1 MVTDDGDGLEKFFR
15 CPLCKLPHEATTTTC
30 PITGRPVP
38 APRQSRRARAA
49 TAVPDAALAPPA
61 VAQGAAVP
69 VGPGHLLDRKYLL
82 GKRLGEGG
90 MGVVYEATH
99 VLLARPVAVK
109 LLRTGAGFDA
119 SFESRFLKEGRN
131 LASVAHPHVVNVF
144 DFGVASGVQ
153 YLVMERLE
161 GESLESRIEREG
173 PLDLGAAFEI
183 ARQVLG
189 GLAAAHA
196 LGIVH
201 RDLKPGNVFLVQ
213 SEDDEAIHV
222 KLIDFGIS
230 AQAAVAES
238 EPRVAGSPSY
248 LPPEQARG
256 EPADVRADIY
266 SFGATMYETLTGRP
280 PLMVDGLANLLAA
293 IQLEAPSP
301 PSRWRPGLSPEL
313 DRMLLK
319 TLAKRPED
327 RFSSAEEVLA
337 QCIALEPRAA
347 IAPRRYV
354 LVADANPAGG
364 EVCRRVAKALGRAVF
379 VVRDGLDA
387 LEITKEK
394 GLPELLVATL
404 SLPRMDGLALLT
416 ELRKMPGSEA
426 MRALV
431 ASRFPAIRASTWN
444 SKDALGLSDVLPG
457 FTDEAEVRRAMESA
471 LAGVTADPE
480 PPAPSLRTMERRRLD
495 KIKSLHLVSDAPP
508 NDALQRFVLE
518 VAEAFRVPI
527 ALVSLVLED
536 RQWFK
541 SYVGLEGDVLTQRG
555 TPIDWSFCA
564 HVVEGGERLLVPD
577 ARIHPVFRDN
587 PLVRGGIVGSYAG
600 APLITSTGE
609 ILGTLCVIDKG
620 PMNITAAMLDA
631 LDALARR
638 VAGTL
643 ELSADELTA
652 DDAEPWSVP
661 VSSGRGIWDEE
672 TREAPPLPALHFEED
687 APISSLRDS
696 ELSVTDADPSR
707 AVILLDADRRVAAV
721 SAGFGALFG
730 VAPET
735 VIGLLRNDLVRFLS
749 SSFADP
755 AAYLREILVLPKGP
769 FAAHATLALRPVEGA
784 GASAERAST
793 VRWYAKPK
801 RTADGIGHVEVY
813 QRAPR

>member
-1 MVTDDGDGLEKFFR
+1 MGATDAIAEGAAVEATSTGSGRLWGSGGGALAEQPSAESTREAEKKRCVDILSVRFAAGEWAPWGSCRRRAFAGEKRGSTRAAPACQKTCDYAPVRPVAPPATARMPPGPTPGSVVRPAPMVTDDGDGLEKFFR

-49 TAVPDAALAPPA
+49 SAVPDAALAPPA

-293 IQLEAPSP
+293 IQLDVPSP

-404 SLPRMDGLALLT
+404 SC
-416 ELRKMPGSEA
+416 
-426 MRALV
+426 RAWM
-431 ASRFPAIRASTWN
+431 ASRCSR
-444 SKDALGLSDVLPG
+444 
-457 FTDEAEVRRAMESA
+457 
-471 LAGVTADPE
+471 
-480 PPAPSLRTMERRRLD
+480 
-495 KIKSLHLVSDAPP
+495 
-508 NDALQRFVLE
+508 
-518 VAEAFRVPI
+518 
-527 ALVSLVLED
+527 
-536 RQWFK
+536 
-541 SYVGLEGDVLTQRG
+541 
-555 TPIDWSFCA
+555 
-564 HVVEGGERLLVPD
+564 
-577 ARIHPVFRDN
+577 
-587 PLVRGGIVGSYAG
+587 
-600 APLITSTGE
+600 
-609 ILGTLCVIDKG
+609 
-620 PMNITAAMLDA
+620 
-631 LDALARR
+631 
-638 VAGTL
+638 
-643 ELSADELTA
+643 
-652 DDAEPWSVP
+652 
-661 VSSGRGIWDEE
+661 SSGRCPARRRCAPSSPLVSQRSGPRRG
-672 TREAPPLPALHFEED
+672 TRRTRSASRTCCPA
-687 APISSLRDS
+687 
-696 ELSVTDADPSR
+696 SR
-707 AVILLDADRRVAAV
+707 TRPRCAARWRAR
-721 SAGFGALFG
+721 S
-730 VAPET
+730 
-735 VIGLLRNDLVRFLS
+735 
-749 SSFADP
+749 P
-755 AAYLREILVLPKGP
+755 A
-769 FAAHATLALRPVEGA
+769 
-784 GASAERAST
+784 
-793 VRWYAKPK
+793 
-801 RTADGIGHVEVY
+801 
-813 QRAPR
+813 